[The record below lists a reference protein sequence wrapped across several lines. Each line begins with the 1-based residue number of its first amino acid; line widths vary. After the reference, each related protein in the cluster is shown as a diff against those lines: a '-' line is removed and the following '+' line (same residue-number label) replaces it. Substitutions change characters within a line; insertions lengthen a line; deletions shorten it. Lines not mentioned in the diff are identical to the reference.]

1 MNTAPY
7 LLLEIKTLCEIFN
20 LWGTRVGK
28 MCTSLFFV
36 LSPPLFP
43 ECRRLSPHVLWWAYH
58 WGVYVMVDFAVM
70 GTPFTICHHFVTHV
84 LLLFPPHHCSRKNIV
99 NCGTGEKKKK
109 NRDRN
114 VLKKTLLKIVERMPT
129 LTWKIR

>member
-1 MNTAPY
+1 
-7 LLLEIKTLCEIFN
+7 
-20 LWGTRVGK
+20 
-28 MCTSLFFV
+28 
-36 LSPPLFP
+36 
-43 ECRRLSPHVLWWAYH
+43 
-58 WGVYVMVDFAVM
+58 MVDFAVM